1 MGVHAKN
8 QKFRFKNGRDPRIG
22 SPISSLLKIRSIEL
36 FRSGLPWQIEAV
48 GLENRTHWLDKGCVS
63 ENGGPSEKEPV
74 REPPERPELPTVKA
88 MEGWSLRVKFE
99 KCSNG
104 CEWPQKHDTWP
115 LGCWVSEYQPSG
127 PRKRPEK
134 GRKWGFDNEKKFWG
148 TQTGYILSLGWKM
161 GVHAKNQKFWF
172 KNGRDSARVPR
183 PV

>member
-1 MGVHAKN
+1 MLLQTVWLRNLKLGMNVPYIIVQLRMQYKN
-8 QKFRFKNGRDPRIG
+8 SSFHNERDPCSGR
-22 SPISSLLKIRSIEL
+22 PIYSLLKIRSREL
-36 FRSGLPWQIEAV
+36 FRSGLPWQTEAV
-48 GLENRTHWLDKGCVS
+48 GLENRTRWLDKGCVS

-127 PRKRPEK
+127 PRKRPE
-134 GRKWGFDNEKKFWG
+134 
-148 TQTGYILSLGWKM
+148 
-161 GVHAKNQKFWF
+161 
-172 KNGRDSARVPR
+172 
-183 PV
+183 